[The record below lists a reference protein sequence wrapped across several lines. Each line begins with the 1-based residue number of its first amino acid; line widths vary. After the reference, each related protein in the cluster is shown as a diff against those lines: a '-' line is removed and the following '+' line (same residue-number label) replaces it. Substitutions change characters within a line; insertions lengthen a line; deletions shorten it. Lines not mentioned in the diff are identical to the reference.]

1 MSPRHY
7 TPQSNTSVGISSPY
21 AASPSLRTSQYQASP
36 NMTMSLASDPES
48 ILSTHRSPVARG
60 GYSSSQREAMLG
72 GSLSGWSVRAVTELG
87 CGTGN
92 GLISQM
98 VTEVP
103 QTPENI
109 SRITSKTVPLPS
121 QNGGHG
127 RVEVDLNPAL
137 KFDHR
142 REERGM
148 VPMDVAMSIDAI
160 LRMTNSSR
168 GPSEWA
174 TNPPLPSINL
184 VHPTLPWSIT
194 VHASVTYV
202 TVCDVL
208 CTICHSLQLPLHEQ
222 FWSFCVGLGEGYRR
236 NPEQYGRTLKRLHLL
251 HGKTTFVGL
260 SRTVAE
266 TALGGDI
273 WRMNFA

>member
-21 AASPSLRTSQYQASP
+21 AASPSLRTSQYHASP
-36 NMTMSLASDPES
+36 NMTMSPASYPES
-48 ILSTHRSPVARG
+48 ILSIHRSPVARG

-72 GSLSGWSVRAVTELG
+72 DSLSGWPVRAVTELG

-121 QNGGHG
+121 QNGSHN

-142 REERGM
+142 EERGM
-148 VPMDVAMSIDAI
+148 VSMDVAMSIDAI

-168 GPSEWA
+168 GANEWA
-174 TNPPLPSINL
+174 TSPPLPSINL

-202 TVCDVL
+202 T
-208 CTICHSLQLPLHEQ
+208 LPLHEEY
-222 FWSFCVGLGEGYRR
+222 WSFCLGLGEGYRR
-236 NPEQYGRTLKRLHLL
+236 NLERYGRSLKRLHLL